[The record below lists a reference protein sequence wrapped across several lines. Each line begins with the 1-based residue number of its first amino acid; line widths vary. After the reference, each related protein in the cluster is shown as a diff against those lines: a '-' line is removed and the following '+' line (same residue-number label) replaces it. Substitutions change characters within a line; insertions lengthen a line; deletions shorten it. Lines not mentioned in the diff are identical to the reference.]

1 MPLEQRVNI
10 DKKTLILIWDVK
22 ESIERLNK
30 NLKLSKSDELRLQ
43 KRKTAAHQ
51 KQFLASRRLLMEAG
65 VSFGALSFDKDGIPH
80 LESGQYI
87 SISHTRN
94 LAGIALGNKILG
106 FDLELYRPKIEFIA
120 NRFLNPNESFA
131 LEGKRTLEKLT
142 LIWTA
147 KEALYKAMKQK
158 GIIFSKQLIIE
169 PFKWGDRNGIAK
181 VIISDKIFDFSL
193 KFIVEKT
200 YCGTLAYRKKLNK
213 QL

>member
-1 MPLEQRVNI
+1 MSL
-10 DKKTLILIWDVK
+10 DFK
-22 ESIERLNK
+22 
-30 NLKLSKSDELRLQ
+30 

-51 KQFLASRRLLMEAG
+51 KQFLASRTLLMEAG
-65 VSFGALSFDKDGIPH
+65 VSLAALSFDKDGIPH
-80 LESGQYI
+80 LESGQYL

-131 LEGKRTLEKLT
+131 REGKRTLEKLT

-158 GIIFSKQLIIE
+158 GIIF
-169 PFKWGDRNGIAK
+169 FKATYNRP
-181 VIISDKIFDFSL
+181 ISMGR
-193 KFIVEKT
+193 EKRQ
-200 YCGTLAYRKKLNK
+200 CKSHNFG
-213 QL
+213 

>member
-1 MPLEQRVNI
+1 M
-10 DKKTLILIWDVK
+10 IWDIK
-22 ESIERLNK
+22 ESLEVLNN
-30 NLKLSKSDELRLQ
+30 NLKLSKSDKLRLK

-65 VSFGALSFDKDGIPH
+65 VSLEALSFDKDGIPH
-80 LESGQYI
+80 LESGQHL

-94 LAGIALGNKILG
+94 LAGIALSNKTLG
-106 FDLELYRPKIEFIA
+106 IDLELYRPKIESIA
-120 NRFLNPNESFA
+120 NRFLNPKESFA
-131 LEGKRTLEKLT
+131 REGKRTVEKLT

-158 GIIFSKQLIIE
+158 GIIFSKQLIIA
-169 PFKWGDRNGIAK
+169 PFEWRDRNGSAK

-200 YCGTLAYRKKLNK
+200 YCGTLAYR
-213 QL
+213 